1 MMDGTATTAAGMA
14 QVSPEQ
20 VIKAMRELELLPRP
34 PWVLVSPDGRVW
46 ANDNPVELLQVLMPY
61 HPLLKPPGL
70 APGGL

>member
-20 VIKAMRELELLPRP
+20 VIKAMRELEQLPRP
-34 PWVLVSPDGRVW
+34 LWVLVSPDGRVW